1 MARQHKTAHLG
12 CLATAEE
19 AALHVARTPEA
30 ADGDRAAPPYDCGRE
45 RGASQ
50 DGVRKRYLALAL
62 RLHPDKGTRRSN
74 EVCHRKGTRRSNECS
89 EPTLN
94 QHIFETFRRGN
105 TSKSLQ
111 THCVRPPRPP
121 PDRVTCDPE
130 VIKNLFQASNLR

>member
-1 MARQHKTAHLG
+1 MTARPHHMTA
-12 CLATAEE
+12 
-19 AALHVARTPEA
+19 V
-30 ADGDRAAPPYDCGRE
+30 E